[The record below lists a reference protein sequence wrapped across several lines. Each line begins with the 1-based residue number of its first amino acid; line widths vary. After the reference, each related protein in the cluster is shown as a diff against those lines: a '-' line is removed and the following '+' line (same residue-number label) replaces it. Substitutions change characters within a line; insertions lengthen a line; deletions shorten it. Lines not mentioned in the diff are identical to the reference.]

1 MSIHNLQDLLS
12 QRKCG
17 EETFAQLKRNIY
29 KYTACGAWIHESD
42 WGIALGSIV
51 EGVDEGT
58 QTYTLNYPFTID
70 QFQDALQSVEDEATD
85 IWQATHGWTCC
96 RDGDSA
102 RIATMNHKWMSGA
115 TNVSSVRGLST
126 PNAHPVKEK
135 AQSYNY
141 TPHNYHVL
149 FHIRHHP
156 VLR

>member
-85 IWQATHGWTCC
+85 IWQATHGCEDCHDEPQVDEWGNE
-96 RDGDSA
+96 REF
-102 RIATMNHKWMSGA
+102 GA
-115 TNVSSVRGLST
+115 WPINPKCTSCKGEGAV
-126 PNAHPVKEK
+126 
-135 AQSYNY
+135 
-141 TPHNYHVL
+141 
-149 FHIRHHP
+149 I
-156 VLR
+156 